1 MEDVRT
7 SEALE
12 KEVLEEARK
21 KAEKILK
28 NAAKQI
34 EDLRTQWRAK
44 KESELAALDAETETR
59 KALWKK
65 EMEASFPLE
74 MQRRKL
80 RFMDGVFE
88 NFLRDFFKNLSGEE
102 LSRALAEKGKS
113 FAAFFS
119 AGKDPGLSV
128 LYAGLSREQARA
140 AASSVLGTA
149 PAGLTEGEG
158 FRGLVFCAPGG
169 AYRCRL
175 TAGEIENELREYH
188 RKALMDALWGEAS
201 HAAV

>member
-21 KAEKILK
+21 KAERILK

-34 EDLRTQWRAK
+34 EDLRAQWQAK
-44 KESELAALDAETETR
+44 KESELAALEAEAEAR

-74 MQRRKL
+74 IQRRKL

-102 LSRALAEKGKS
+102 LSRVLAEKGKK
-113 FAAFFS
+113 FAAFFVT
-119 AGKDPGLSV
+119 GKDPGMSV
-128 LYAGLSREQARA
+128 LYAGISQETAREVASR
-140 AASSVLGTA
+140 VLGTA
-149 PAGLTEGEG
+149 PAELTESEG
-158 FRGLVFCAPGG
+158 FQGLVFCAPGG
-169 AYRCRL
+169 AYRYRL
-175 TAGEIENELREYH
+175 TAGEIESELREYH